1 MANLT
6 DAAANAALDGMG
18 SLYAQLHT
26 ANPTNAGTTAVSVAF
41 PTRVAASLGVAA
53 TRARTNTADVQ
64 WPSPAAAAETV
75 SHVSLW
81 DAATAGNCKWYGPLT
96 ASVAVPLSNLF
107 KLPTGQ
113 LSITLP

>member
-6 DAAANAALDGMG
+6 DAAANTALDGMG
-18 SLYAQLHT
+18 AMYAQLHT
-26 ANPTNAGTTAVSVAF
+26 ANPTNAGTAAVSVAF
-41 PTRVAASLGVAA
+41 PTRVAASLGTAA
-53 TRARTNTADVQ
+53 ARARTNTADVQ

-81 DAATAGNCKWYGPLT
+81 DAASAGNCKWYGPLT
-96 ASVAVPLSNLF
+96 SSVAVPLSNLF
-107 KLPTGQ
+107 KLPSGQ